1 MMYTTSRRNNNSS
14 SALGDSSLLH
24 SSSSAG
30 SVKASTDSSHYG
42 HTNSRPSCGVN
53 TPLHWASYK
62 GHLDVLSI
70 LLHAGYSIEDVDPI
84 GNRCLHLACSSGH
97 RDVVELLLANSASVD
112 QKNQYGNRPL
122 DLATDPN
129 CRKLLLKF
137 QSQST
142 CEWCKEAFSRIRR
155 PSLCQHCHN
164 IYCDARPCSSYS
176 EAMVSSSSSGNGTT
190 TGVVR
195 ALRYCQECANEM
207 GKAEQDLRGLLESKL
222 ELIRHT
228 LGLIGN
234 ESDVTLSASSGR
246 AESASRSA
254 SGATSPD
261 AEGNTSA
268 EGDAPSAEADADAA
282 ADTEAD
288 EDASA
293 SEASPNGANGEDG
306 SSGVTEGGEPI
317 ATARSDESSTSS
329 LETVNTA
336 GAKTSRKRMISNE
349 EMARAL
355 NLSQTDAEALYT
367 AIEAAQAKAA
377 DQELIQHAKRTYHQL
392 VAHVALQ
399 EEIKSLMV
407 VRPIGIRSLVEPLK
421 SALQLAQREKVSDT
435 MLQLAIQVI
444 QSAEAECTLFGCNTL
459 CEKIELG
466 SKKHSRDIARLEAS
480 IGEAQVLG
488 VNDKLLAS
496 AVALRDRLNA
506 EIMLEDC
513 LLPFTPKS
521 SVSSETGVEIAQYL
535 FSDGS
540 MVFSLLQALELRS
553 QKITAAVVGLWWLL
567 DGSGCF
573 VTLLLTCACAIRS
586 SARRSRACRR
596 RCWRKARTSSSSS
609 RRTCARR

>member
-1 MMYTTSRRNNNSS
+1 MCSLQIVSYLLEIGADMMYTTSRRNNNNSS
-14 SALGDSSLLH
+14 TLGDSSLLH
-24 SSSSAG
+24 HSSSSA
-30 SVKASTDSSHYG
+30 SSSKTPTDSSHYG
-42 HTNSRPSCGVN
+42 HSSTSSISSRPSCGAN

-70 LLHAGYSIEDVDPI
+70 LLRAGYSIEDVDPI
-84 GNRCLHLACSSGH
+84 GNRCLHLACSGGH

-112 QKNQYGNRPL
+112 QRNQYGNRPL
-122 DLATDPN
+122 DLATDLN

-137 QSQST
+137 QSQTT

-176 EAMVSSSSSGNGTT
+176 EVMVSSPSGNNVGTN
-190 TGVVR
+190 GVVR
-195 ALRYCQECANEM
+195 AMRYCQECANEM
-207 GKAEQDLRGLLESKL
+207 GKAEQDLRSLLDSKL

-228 LGLIGN
+228 LGLIGSK
-234 ESDVTLSASSGR
+234 SDATLGANSGR
-246 AESASRSA
+246 AGSASRPA
-254 SGATSPD
+254 SSATSPAAD
-261 AEGNTSA
+261 GDTSPDNDVSSST
-268 EGDAPSAEADADAA
+268 ETDGDAA
-282 ADTEAD
+282 AGAEVNEDESPSEALSPTGAND
-288 EDASA
+288 ED
-293 SEASPNGANGEDG
+293 GA
-306 SSGVTEGGEPI
+306 SGVTEGGEPI
-317 ATARSDESSTSS
+317 VSARSDESSTSS
-329 LETVNTA
+329 SELVNNA
-336 GAKTSRKRMISNE
+336 GAKTLRKRVISNE

-421 SALQLAQREKVSDT
+421 SALQLAQREKVSDA

-466 SKKHSRDIARLEAS
+466 LKKHSRDIARLEAS
-480 IGEAQVLG
+480 ISEAQVLG
-488 VNDKLLAS
+488 VNGKLLAS

-513 LLPFTPKS
+513 LLPFTPKP
-521 SVSSETGVEIAQYL
+521 SVSPETGVENTQYL
-535 FSDGS
+535 FSDGTV
-540 MVFSLLQALELRS
+540 VFSLLQALELRS
-553 QKITAAVVGLWWLL
+553 QKITAAVVSLW
-567 DGSGCF
+567 
-573 VTLLLTCACAIRS
+573 
-586 SARRSRACRR
+586 
-596 RCWRKARTSSSSS
+596 CWCGMS
-609 RRTCARR
+609 C